1 VSDVPKPQN
10 LAHTQSTTEVPKA
23 GALSTAGYTRSATRE
38 GQQPRHSGGH
48 STTDR
53 PATPEASSVDDVSL
67 IQAYLDGDPAAFDTL
82 FRRYHARVRAVCL
95 RYVGDE
101 ASADDLVQETFYNV
115 LRAINRVG
123 EGFNFGAW
131 VHRIAV
137 NICQDELRRRNRRAA
152 HVADPGGDPE
162 EQMLKLADSDRHGSP
177 EDALEMTF
185 LRQLVWEV
193 AKKLPERQRM
203 VLTLRE
209 LQGLSY
215 SSIAHVMGIS
225 DAAVETLLHRAR
237 RRFKEEYLLLES
249 PAEAPSDCA
258 IVARLLLEVGR
269 DRLTAENRAMVV
281 RHIEGCSWCQARF
294 LPGAAEP
301 APALSRGAG

>member
-1 VSDVPKPQN
+1 M
-10 LAHTQSTTEVPKA
+10 
-23 GALSTAGYTRSATRE
+23 
-38 GQQPRHSGGH
+38 
-48 STTDR
+48 
-53 PATPEASSVDDVSL
+53 
-67 IQAYLDGDPAAFDTL
+67 
-82 FRRYHARVRAVCL
+82 

-101 ASADDLVQETFYNV
+101 HAAEDLVQETFFNV
-115 LRAINRVG
+115 IRSLNRVD
-123 EGFNFGAW
+123 ESFNFSAW

-152 HVADPGGDPE
+152 HVDASSAADPDEAMLRVADP
-162 EQMLKLADSDRHGSP
+162 DRHGSP
-177 EDALEMTF
+177 EDALEATY

-215 SSIAHVMGIS
+215 ASIAHVMGIS

-249 PAEAPSDCA
+249 PREERPGCA
-258 IVARLLLEVGR
+258 TLAYLLVTVGR
-269 DRLTAENRAMVV
+269 ANLRPDQKKLV
-281 RHIEGCSWCQARF
+281 IEHLEACEYCQEQF
-294 LPGAAEP
+294 LPDIEVNDDSLASVSGPPPSA
-301 APALSRGAG
+301 